1 MTRSST
7 KRKRC
12 ALTIAKYVARFH
24 DVPPSIL
31 SEDGATEL
39 ILQPSV
45 AGKRVGRSPAVRG
58 AAGGAGRAPVGLWS
72 NSRSGLGSP

>member
-7 KRKRC
+7 KRKRY
-12 ALTIAKYVARFH
+12 ALTLAKYVARFH

-31 SEDGATEL
+31 SEDGATEPHGCSL
-39 ILQPSV
+39 RPGNITVDGL
-45 AGKRVGRSPAVRG
+45 RVRG
-58 AAGGAGRAPVGLWS
+58 ALAVLAASRWSLS